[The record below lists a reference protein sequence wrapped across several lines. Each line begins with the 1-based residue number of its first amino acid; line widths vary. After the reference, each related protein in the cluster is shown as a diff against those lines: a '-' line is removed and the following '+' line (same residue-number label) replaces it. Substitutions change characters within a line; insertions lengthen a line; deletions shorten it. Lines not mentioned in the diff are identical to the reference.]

1 VAWDQLRVEIAQ
13 ALGKTADEIP
23 KPGTQEFNQ
32 TLGLLLDTN
41 SDLAA
46 RVQAWLVQSTEPVSS
61 QAEIASEAR
70 KAEARQRLASLF
82 TKRDHTQ
89 PHRRRLN
96 KPVIMTAIVAGIAL
110 LWLVG
115 RMHSTPTPVPAAH
128 GPQPHAI
135 ATAPTPPVPTPS
147 QPPQAQPAPRR
158 TAPQGTASSP
168 PGASAPLPT
177 PPPPLPFLP
186 PGPAQAP
193 APTQPGSGG
202 PVVVG
207 AQGQPASDGVQV
219 VVGAA
224 SQSAGTTV
232 VAGTAS
238 AAGSA
243 VPAASQGGTTV
254 VAAVA
259 QGQGAAPGPAQPA
272 AQGTSAAAAPH
283 FQVGD
288 QFTVKLMTP
297 LAVSP
302 AWQALPAVAQAVDGP
317 IAGWQV
323 MGSATQG
330 QDGSLQI
337 AWTQALSP
345 DRRTTIDLHGVAYDP
360 KIGKPGVPG
369 AASSV
374 MAPQAARTALSG
386 ALGAVSQYVQ
396 DQIQAQQV
404 QVSGITGVITSQVPP
419 FWQVLAQQLATGFQ
433 PAPVQTGGTI
443 VVTRVPAGTPVVVFI
458 TAAGQ

>member
-13 ALGKTADEIP
+13 ALGKTPDDVP
-23 KPGTQEFNQ
+23 TPGTQEFNQ

-46 RVQAWLVQSTEPVSS
+46 RVQAWLVQTTEPVSS

-115 RMHSTPTPVPAAH
+115 RMHSTPTPAPAAH
-128 GPQPHAI
+128 GPQPHAT

-147 QPPQAQPAPRR
+147 QPLQAQPAPRR
-158 TAPQGTASSP
+158 TAPQATASSP
-168 PGASAPLPT
+168 PGTSAPLPT
-177 PPPPLPFLP
+177 PPLPFLP

-202 PVVVG
+202 PAVVG

-224 SQSAGTTV
+224 SQSAGAIV

-238 AAGSA
+238 SAGSA
-243 VPAASQGGTTV
+243 ASTASQGGTTV
-254 VAAVA
+254 VAAAA
-259 QGQGAAPGPAQPA
+259 QGQGTAPGPAQPA
-272 AQGTSAAAAPH
+272 AHGTSAAAATPH

-345 DRRTTIDLHGVAYDP
+345 DRKTTIDLHGVAYDP

-386 ALGAVSQYVQ
+386 ALGAASQYVQ
-396 DQIQAQQV
+396 DQIQAQQT
-404 QVSGITGVITSQVPP
+404 QVSGLTATLTSQVPP

-443 VVTRVPAGTPVVVFI
+443 MVTRVPAGTPVVVFI
-458 TAAGQ
+458 TAAGP

>member
-1 VAWDQLRVEIAQ
+1 MAWDQLRVEIAQ

-32 TLGLLLDTN
+32 TLGLLLDAHP
-41 SDLAA
+41 DLAA

-115 RMHSTPTPVPAAH
+115 RMHSTPTPAPAAH
-128 GPQPHAI
+128 GPQPHAT
-135 ATAPTPPVPTPS
+135 ATAPTQPVPTPS

-158 TAPQGTASSP
+158 TAPRATASSP
-168 PGASAPLPT
+168 PGTSAPLPT
-177 PPPPLPFLP
+177 PPLPFLP

-202 PVVVG
+202 LVVVG
-207 AQGQPASDGVQV
+207 TQGQPASDGAQV

-224 SQSAGTTV
+224 SQSAGAIV
-232 VAGTAS
+232 VAGTVS
-238 AAGSA
+238 SAGSA
-243 VPAASQGGTTV
+243 APAASQGGTTV
-254 VAAVA
+254 VAAAA
-259 QGQGAAPGPAQPA
+259 QGQGAAPGPVQPT
-272 AQGTSAAAAPH
+272 AQGTAVSAAPH

-317 IAGWQV
+317 IADWQV
-323 MGSATQG
+323 TGSATQG

-345 DRRTTIDLHGVAYDP
+345 DRKTTIELHGVAYDP

-386 ALGAVSQYVQ
+386 ALGAVSQYVR
-396 DQIQAQQV
+396 DQIQAQQT
-404 QVSGITGVITSQVPP
+404 QVSGLTATLTSQVPP

-443 VVTRVPAGTPVVVFI
+443 MVTRVPAGTSIVVFI
-458 TAAGQ
+458 TAAGP